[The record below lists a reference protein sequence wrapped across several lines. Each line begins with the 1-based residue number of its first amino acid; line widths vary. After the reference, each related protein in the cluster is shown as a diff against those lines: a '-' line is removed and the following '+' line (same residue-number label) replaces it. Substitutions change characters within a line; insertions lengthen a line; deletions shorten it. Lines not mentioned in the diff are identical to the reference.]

1 MSAPFKWT
9 IVGVFIVLVVI
20 VGAIGFSRHDANVRT
35 LQEVQFALES
45 SNIGAAR
52 DGNELTLSSD
62 AVTNMIAEV
71 IKTQKNNGNDI
82 RVNYAFLN
90 KDNEITSNPESA
102 NSIQFQIQLLKDK
115 KVVSTSESRLVLK
128 EIENG

>member
-20 VGAIGFSRHDANVRT
+20 VGAIGFSRHNANVRT

>member
-1 MSAPFKWT
+1 
-9 IVGVFIVLVVI
+9 
-20 VGAIGFSRHDANVRT
+20 
-35 LQEVQFALES
+35 
-45 SNIGAAR
+45 
-52 DGNELTLSSD
+52 
-62 AVTNMIAEV
+62 MIAEV

>member
-62 AVTNMIAEV
+62 AVTNMIVEV

>member
-9 IVGVFIVLVVI
+9 IVGVFILLVVI
-20 VGAIGFSRHDANVRT
+20 VGAIGFSRHNSNVRT

-62 AVTNMIAEV
+62 AVTNMIAEI

-82 RVNYAFLN
+82 KVNYAFLN
-90 KDNEITSNPESA
+90 KENEITLNPESA

>member
-1 MSAPFKWT
+1 M
-9 IVGVFIVLVVI
+9 IV
-20 VGAIGFSRHDANVRT
+20 
-35 LQEVQFALES
+35 
-45 SNIGAAR
+45 
-52 DGNELTLSSD
+52 
-62 AVTNMIAEV
+62 EV

>member
-1 MSAPFKWT
+1 MSAPIKWT
-9 IVGVFIVLVVI
+9 ILGVFILLVII
-20 VGAIGFSRHDANVRT
+20 VGSIGFSRHESNVRT

-52 DGNELTLSSD
+52 DGNDLTLSED

-82 RVNYAFLN
+82 RINYAFLKN
-90 KDNEITSNPESA
+90 NEITSKAESA
-102 NSIQFQIQLLKDK
+102 NSIQFQIQLIKDK
-115 KVVSTSESRLVLK
+115 KVVSTSETRLVLK